1 MKVFSS
7 LVVIVALV
15 CSLNPPIYAA
25 PTNQVMQGTQIRL
38 TLLNGVSTAVAR
50 EGDPIVAVVGQ
61 PVFLGNLLLIPAGT
75 RINGVI
81 GTIQKA
87 RNFSLFKGQ
96 AYMNISFK
104 TMEIDSRLIPV
115 QMSII
120 GLAQPMVGDETKK
133 RRDIKITEG
142 EVLQEKHDFKGDAIG
157 MAIGGGGG
165 SMVGLIF
172 SNALR
177 GFGIGMAAGAIY
189 VVARK
194 GKELEMPAQTGML
207 VRLDNP
213 VTLPA
218 ISASNSNGP
227 NNASYVPSQS
237 NQ

>member
-1 MKVFSS
+1 MKALLS
-7 LVVIVALV
+7 LVLIVALV
-15 CSLNPPIYAA
+15 CTLTPSIYAG

-61 PVFLGNLLLIPAGT
+61 PVFFGNQLLIPAGT
-75 RINGVI
+75 RVNGVI

-87 RNFSLFKGQ
+87 KNFSLFKGQ

-104 TMEIDSRLIPV
+104 TMEVDSRLIPV

-120 GLAQPMVGDETKK
+120 GLAQPMMGDETKK
-133 RRDIKITEG
+133 RKDIKITEG
-142 EVLQEKHDFKGDAIG
+142 EVLQEKHDYKGDAIG

-165 SMVGLIF
+165 SLVGLIF

-207 VRLDNP
+207 VRLDTEIAVP
-213 VTLPA
+213 SF
-218 ISASNSNGP
+218 SANSNGP
-227 NNASYVPSQS
+227 NNASNVPTQA

>member
-1 MKVFSS
+1 MKALLS
-7 LVVIVALV
+7 LVLIVALV
-15 CSLNPPIYAA
+15 CTLTPSIYAG

-61 PVFLGNLLLIPAGT
+61 PVFFGNQLLIPAGT
-75 RINGVI
+75 RVNGVI

-87 RNFSLFKGQ
+87 KNFSLFKGQ

-104 TMEIDSRLIPV
+104 TMEVDSRLIPV

-120 GLAQPMVGDETKK
+120 GLAQPMMGDESKK
-133 RRDIKITEG
+133 RKDIKITEG
-142 EVLQEKHDFKGDAIG
+142 EVLQEKHDYKGDAIG

-165 SMVGLIF
+165 SLVGLIF

-207 VRLDNP
+207 VRLDTEIAVP
-213 VTLPA
+213 S
-218 ISASNSNGP
+218 ISANSNGP
-227 NNASYVPSQS
+227 NNASNVPTQA
-237 NQ
+237 NR

>member
-1 MKVFSS
+1 MKVFLS
-7 LVVIVALV
+7 VVLIVALV
-15 CSLNPPIYAA
+15 CTLTPPIYAA
-25 PTNQVMQGTQIRL
+25 PPNQVMQGTQIRL

-50 EGDPIVAVVGQ
+50 EGDPIVAVIGQ
-61 PVFLGNLLLIPAGT
+61 PVFLGNQLLIPAGT
-75 RINGVI
+75 RVNGVI

-120 GLAQPMVGDETKK
+120 GLTQPMVGDETKK
-133 RRDIKITEG
+133 RKDIKITEG
-142 EVLQEKHDFKGDAIG
+142 EALQEKHDYKGDAIG

-213 VTLPA
+213 VTVPA
-218 ISASNSNGP
+218 YTTSAGNGP
-227 NNASYVPSQS
+227 NNASYVPSQP

>member
-1 MKVFSS
+1 
-7 LVVIVALV
+7 
-15 CSLNPPIYAA
+15 
-25 PTNQVMQGTQIRL
+25 
-38 TLLNGVSTAVAR
+38 
-50 EGDPIVAVVGQ
+50 
-61 PVFLGNLLLIPAGT
+61 
-75 RINGVI
+75 
-81 GTIQKA
+81 
-87 RNFSLFKGQ
+87 
-96 AYMNISFK
+96 MNISFK

-120 GLAQPMVGDETKK
+120 GLTQPMVGDETKK
-133 RRDIKITEG
+133 RKDIKITEG
-142 EVLQEKHDFKGDAIG
+142 EALQEKHDYKGDAIG

-213 VTLPA
+213 VTVPA
-218 ISASNSNGP
+218 YTTSAGNGP
-227 NNASYVPSQS
+227 NNASYVPSQP